1 MISLE
6 ERKLALLIQT
16 EHLKRRLDSLRQQD
30 YEGLQQ
36 RTYTDRRAYVDLV
49 DLAESLDSREK

>member
-16 EHLKRRLDSLRQQD
+16 EQLKKQLDSLRQQGP
-30 YEGLQQ
+30 EALQLS
-36 RTYTDRRAYVDLV
+36 TYTGRKAYAGLMDLV
-49 DLAESLDSREK
+49 ESFDSKGT